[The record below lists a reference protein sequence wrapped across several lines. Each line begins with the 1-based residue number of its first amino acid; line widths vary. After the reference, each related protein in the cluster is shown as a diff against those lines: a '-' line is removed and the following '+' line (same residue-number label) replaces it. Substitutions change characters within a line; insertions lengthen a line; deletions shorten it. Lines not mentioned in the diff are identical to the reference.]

1 MKRIKYTLR
10 KALFSVML
18 VSASMVVSAQSVVET
33 MQIEATES
41 VKVAGGTTI
50 KNLIVNADKNTCG
63 QLVVEGGVV
72 QVEKLTYRFK
82 LLKDDWTMLAFPSD
96 IPNLL
101 EPLASNLS
109 TLGYKLNI
117 GVGKVFQLKNYNTA
131 SGLSDGWKIMT
142 KANIIGNKAYIISLM
157 GNEVGES
164 DIVEFYFYNVNLDIA
179 NGVNRAVVDV
189 DLTGKPTQQNFEL
202 TVSALNA
209 SSNPLK
215 INIYNDQET
224 APQPID
230 YVAAVADAKLI
241 FTEDNQAF
249 RIVLPTD
256 EVCKVLVMDKQM
268 KKTIQAIE
276 YVSPAMIPV
285 SEFKKGSYKLL
296 MEYGGVTGIK
306 DLKVK

>member
-1 MKRIKYTLR
+1 MKRIKYTFS
-10 KALFSVML
+10 KAIFTIML
-18 VSASMVVSAQSVVET
+18 VSVSMVASAQSIVET
-33 MQIEATES
+33 VQIEATES

-50 KNLIVNADKNTCG
+50 KNLIVNADKNNCG
-63 QLVVEGGVV
+63 QLIVEGGVV
-72 QVEKLTYRFK
+72 EVEKLTYRFK

-101 EPLASNLS
+101 DPLASNLS
-109 TLGYKLNI
+109 ALGYKFNI
-117 GVGKVFQLKNYNTA
+117 GVGKIFQLKNYNTA
-131 SGLSDGWKIMT
+131 SGLNDGWKIMT
-142 KANIIGNKAYIISLM
+142 KANIIGSKAYIISLM
-157 GNEVGES
+157 GAEVGES
-164 DIVEFYFYNVNLDIA
+164 DIIEFYFYNVNLDIS

-189 DLTGKPTQQNFEL
+189 DLSGKPNQQNYEL

-209 SSNPLK
+209 SSTPLK
-215 INIYNDQET
+215 VTIYNDQET

-230 YVAAVADAKLI
+230 YIAAVADAKLI

-256 EVCKVLVMDKQM
+256 EVCKVLVMDKRM
-268 KKTIQAIE
+268 KKTVQAIE

-285 SEFKKGSYKLL
+285 SVFKKGTYKLL